1 MSPHRASAYPS
12 TIRAAIRIGSIAA
25 TLTFS
30 VLLPG
35 CGKSGTSSSAA
46 PIGTRSDVTVT
57 FDGKR
62 RKCAVKLSSEAQGSS
77 ISCDDVVPFVKEE
90 LRLPSGSF
98 YDIRTGSEGDEGE
111 IDKIRASLN
120 SAGYRLAGGSQ

>member
-46 PIGTRSDVTVT
+46 PIGTRSDVT
-57 FDGKR
+57 
-62 RKCAVKLSSEAQGSS
+62 VKLSSEAQGSS